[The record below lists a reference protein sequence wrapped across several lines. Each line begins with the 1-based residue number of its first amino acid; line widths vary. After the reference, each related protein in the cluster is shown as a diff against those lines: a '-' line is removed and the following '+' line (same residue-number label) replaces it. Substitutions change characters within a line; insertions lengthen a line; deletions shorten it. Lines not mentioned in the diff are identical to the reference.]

1 MRKWYI
7 LFATVLLVFSTDAN
21 AENLPRRASLGV
33 ALLAVDDSVATVHG
47 LECGKGVLV
56 SRVVE
61 NSSAE
66 DLGIK
71 VGDVILQ
78 FNDEEVVNVSR
89 LVARIGRQ
97 QEGDLAR
104 VQVSRN
110 GQKVW
115 LEGVLKGAEKENHS
129 VAEVK
134 YNAFVLK
141 ADTCGP

>member
-1 MRKWYI
+1 MRKWYM
-7 LFATVLLVFSTDAN
+7 LFAAVLLVFSTDAN
-21 AENLPRRASLGV
+21 AGNLPRRASLGV

-47 LECGKGVLV
+47 LESGKGVLV

-71 VGDVILQ
+71 VGDIILQ

-89 LVARIGRQ
+89 LVVRIGRQ

-110 GQKVW
+110 RQKIW
-115 LEGVLKGAEKENHS
+115 LEGVLKGAAKESPEVAGIIIEKQ
-129 VAEVK
+129 
-134 YNAFVLK
+134 YQ
-141 ADTCGP
+141 